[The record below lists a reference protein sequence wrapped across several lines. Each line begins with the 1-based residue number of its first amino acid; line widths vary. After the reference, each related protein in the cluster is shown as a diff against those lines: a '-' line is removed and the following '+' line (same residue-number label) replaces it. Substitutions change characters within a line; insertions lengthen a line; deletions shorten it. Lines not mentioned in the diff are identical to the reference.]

1 MGKNCPPL
9 SPDPPRIPICGGM
22 AVVLDNSPS
31 FQMYYLFP
39 QYPAVRR
46 NTGDFIIGMFF
57 VRDFFELLEIGE
69 KIMRT
74 VIVAALIS
82 SHLSLL
88 FPPMQLNLQHTTL
101 YRLTGIATLIVQF
114 VTRILNWPLCILI
127 YAAQYHDWDM
137 VKAIHGLH
145 SICIISMILWQ
156 VLETYWFMK
165 IWRSVCV
172 CGHAKN
178 KMD

>member
-1 MGKNCPPL
+1 
-9 SPDPPRIPICGGM
+9 
-22 AVVLDNSPS
+22 
-31 FQMYYLFP
+31 
-39 QYPAVRR
+39 
-46 NTGDFIIGMFF
+46 
-57 VRDFFELLEIGE
+57 
-69 KIMRT
+69 MRT

-114 VTRILNWPLCILI
+114 VTRILNWPLCILV